1 MPTRPDRAPR
11 EKTAKRG
18 NDART
23 ARVISCVVGNWVGG
37 LGRAMNEGAQVR
49 SGRGGRSRA
58 VLLAVS
64 LLAAVALGGCAE
76 GVRSAVPSSADAAGV
91 VTSASL
97 PKSVP
102 LSIDIPK
109 IGAQSTLLALG
120 LTRHQTVQLP
130 SASTPMQAGWFSGGP
145 TPGQIGPATIFG
157 HVAGDHQ
164 QGIFFRLH
172 ELVPGDL
179 VLIKLQDGSTATFR
193 VTHIEE
199 VSKGSFPTDA
209 VRGDTTDAELRL
221 VTCGGTFDPA
231 TLGYRNNII
240 VFATLVTNPS

>member
-1 MPTRPDRAPR
+1 
-11 EKTAKRG
+11 
-18 NDART
+18 
-23 ARVISCVVGNWVGG
+23 
-37 LGRAMNEGAQVR
+37 VR
-49 SGRGGRSRA
+49 SGRGGRSRVA
-58 VLLAVS
+58 LLAAS
-64 LLAAVALGGCAE
+64 LLLVAVALGGCAE
-76 GVRSAVPSSADAAGV
+76 GARSATPSSANPAGM

-109 IGAQSTLLALG
+109 IGATSTLLALG
-120 LTRHQTVQLP
+120 LTRHKTVQLP

-157 HVAGDHQ
+157 HVDGDHQ

-179 VLIKLQDGSTATFR
+179 VLIKRQDGSTVTFR

-209 VRGDTTDAELRL
+209 VRGETTDAELRL
-221 VTCGGTFDPA
+221 VTCGGTSDPA
-231 TLGYRNNII
+231 TFGYRNNII
-240 VFATLVTNPS
+240 VFATLITNPT